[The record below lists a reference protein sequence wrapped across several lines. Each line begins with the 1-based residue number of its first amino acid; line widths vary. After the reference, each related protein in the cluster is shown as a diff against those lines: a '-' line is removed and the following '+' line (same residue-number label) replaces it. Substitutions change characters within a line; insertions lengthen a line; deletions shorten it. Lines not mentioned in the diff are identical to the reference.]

1 MKKIGIVTDSHSS
14 ISQEEAEKIQHE
26 ACRIIDALLQVR
38 DITAVKY
45 LLGRKG
51 IVCGDCRSP
60 FSPITEA
67 QKQLLD
73 GIGDLD

>member
-1 MKKIGIVTDSHSS
+1 MPITKGR
-14 ISQEEAEKIQHE
+14 QEEAEKIQHE

-67 QKQLLD
+67 QKSVIRRD
-73 GIGDLD
+73 W